1 MPYRLYYSARDLYF
15 LPLIVLFTFLMNTLI
30 VISSTRPE
38 SVSASAAFL
47 TTEYLNKYGTDTHVL
62 DLRQTP
68 LPLFSED
75 NRTLD
80 EYATILAL
88 VHNADCY
95 ILSTPDFHGSMSG
108 ILKNFLDY
116 FWTEFAG
123 KLFGI
128 ICASHDKGLTA
139 MDHIRTVIRQCYGW
153 SLPYGI
159 GLSEN
164 DLDRYGTLHNP
175 YLNKRLQMFARDM
188 YMYGKLI
195 SRQRLEDLGGADE
208 MTYMARYREH

>member
-1 MPYRLYYSARDLYF
+1 
-15 LPLIVLFTFLMNTLI
+15 MNALI

-38 SVSASAAFL
+38 SVSAAAALL
-47 TTEYLNKYGTDTHVL
+47 TAEYLSKSGIAVHIL

-75 NRTLD
+75 NRTMP
-80 EYATILAL
+80 EYADILSL

-153 SLPYGI
+153 SLPYGV
-159 GLSEN
+159 GLSESDFNQHGTPNN
-164 DLDRYGTLHNP
+164 DRVS
-175 YLNKRLQMFARDM
+175 KRLQMFARDITV
-188 YMYGKLI
+188 YGNLI
-195 SRQRLEDLGGADE
+195 SIQRLKDLEGNE
-208 MTYMARYREH
+208 ELTYMARYRVQ